1 MPYKKQDIEYMQ
13 RAIAL
18 AKKGAGFVN
27 PNPMVGCVVVKD
39 NEIIT
44 EGYHEYYGGLHAER
58 NALTNTAADCKD
70 ATLYVTLE
78 PCCHH
83 GKTPPCTDIII
94 EKGIKKVV
102 VGLLDPNPLVS
113 GKGISILQDAGIE
126 VVTGVEEDKIKELNK
141 VFLKYIKTKRPYV
154 ILKTAMTLDGKIASH
169 TGDSKWITNEK
180 SRQLVHKLRSEMM
193 GIVAGIGTV
202 KADNPM
208 LNCRIEGQQSTDNS
222 QQSLTTKVHQPIRI
236 IVDTKASISLDSNIV
251 KTANE
256 YRTILAIGRDV
267 TPVASEKNECRDVT
281 PVASEQTTDN
291 RQQTT
296 DEKLKS
302 FNVEILQC
310 EVKDGHVDINDLMI
324 KLGQKGIDSLLLEG
338 GSCLNAAF
346 LEAGCVDEVYAFIAP
361 KIIGGEHSKSPIG
374 GKGIELM
381 RDAITFGKIEIEQ
394 IENDILIKG
403 KITSTD
409 NGQQSTELSDSVSQ

>member
-1 MPYKKQDIEYMQ
+1 MQ

-39 NEIIT
+39 NEIIA

-102 VGLLDPNPLVS
+102 VGLLDSNPLVA
-113 GKGISILQDAGIE
+113 GKGISILQNAGIE

-193 GIVAGIGTV
+193 GIVVGIGTV

-208 LNCRIEGQQSTDNS
+208 LNCRLEGQQPTANG
-222 QQSLTTKVHQPIRI
+222 QKPNIHQPIRI

-267 TPVASEKNECRDVT
+267 TLVASEK
-281 PVASEQTTDN
+281 TTDN

-296 DEKLKS
+296 VEKLKS

-310 EVKDGHVDINDLMI
+310 EEKDGHVDINDLMI
-324 KLGQKGIDSLLLEG
+324 KLGQMGIDSLLLEG

-361 KIIGGEHSKSPIG
+361 KIIGGEYSKSPIG

-381 RDAITFGKIEIEQ
+381 KDAITFDKVEIEQ

-403 KITSTD
+403 RITSTD
-409 NGQQSTELSDSVSQ
+409 KF

>member
-1 MPYKKQDIEYMQ
+1 MILGIFFMPYKQQDIEYMQ

-58 NALTNTAADCKD
+58 NALTHTTSDCKG

-113 GKGISILQDAGIE
+113 GKGISILQNAGIE
-126 VVTGVEEDKIKELNK
+126 VITGVEVDKIKELNK

-154 ILKTAMTLDGKIASH
+154 ILKTAMTLDGKIASY
-169 TGDSKWITNEK
+169 TGDSKWITNDK

-208 LNCRIEGQQSTDNS
+208 LNCRLEGQQTTDNR
-222 QQSLTTKVHQPIRI
+222 QQTSIHQPIRI

-256 YRTILAIGRDV
+256 YRTILAVGQQSTVNSQQSKI
-267 TPVASEKNECRDVT
+267 NEL
-281 PVASEQTTDN
+281 E
-291 RQQTT
+291 
-296 DEKLKS
+296 S

-310 EVKDGHVDINDLMI
+310 EEKDGHVDINDLMI
-324 KLGQKGIDSLLLEG
+324 KLGEKGVDSLLLEG

-381 RDAITFGKIEIEQ
+381 KDAITFNKVEIEQ
-394 IENDILIKG
+394 IENDILIKCR
-403 KITSTD
+403 
-409 NGQQSTELSDSVSQ
+409 V

>member
-1 MPYKKQDIEYMQ
+1 MILGIFFMSYKKQDIEYMQ
-13 RAIAL
+13 RAIEL
-18 AKKGAGFVN
+18 ARRGAGFVN
-27 PNPMVGCVVVKD
+27 PNPMVGCVVVKND
-39 NEIIT
+39 TVIT
-44 EGYHEYYGGLHAER
+44 EGYHEYYGGFHAER
-58 NALTNTAADCKD
+58 NALTNCTSDCKD

-78 PCCHH
+78 PCCHY
-83 GKTPPCTDIII
+83 GKTPPCTEIII

-113 GKGISILQDAGIE
+113 GKGISILQNAGIE
-126 VVTGVEEDKIKELNK
+126 VVTGVEVDKIKELNK

-154 ILKTAMTLDGKIASH
+154 ILKTAMTLDGKIASY
-169 TGDSKWITNEK
+169 TGDSKWITNDK

-208 LNCRIEGQQSTDNS
+208 LNCRLEGQHTTDNR
-222 QQSLTTKVHQPIRI
+222 QQSVRQPIRI

-256 YRTILAIGRDV
+256 YRTILAVGQQSTVNSQQSKI
-267 TPVASEKNECRDVT
+267 NEL
-281 PVASEQTTDN
+281 E
-291 RQQTT
+291 
-296 DEKLKS
+296 S

-310 EVKDGHVDINDLMI
+310 EEKDGRVDINDLMI
-324 KLGQKGIDSLLLEG
+324 KLGEKGIDSLLLEG

-381 RDAITFGKIEIEQ
+381 KDAITFDKVEIEQ
-394 IENDILIKG
+394 IENDILIRC
-403 KITSTD
+403 KIMSTD
-409 NGQQSTELSDSVSQ
+409 NGQQTTELGDSVS

>member
-1 MPYKKQDIEYMQ
+1 MQ

-39 NEIIT
+39 NEIIA

-58 NALTNTAADCKD
+58 NALTNTTADCKD

-113 GKGISILQDAGIE
+113 GKGISILQNAGIE
-126 VVTGVEEDKIKELNK
+126 VVTGVEADKIKELNK

-154 ILKTAMTLDGKIASH
+154 ILKTAMTLDGKIASY
-169 TGDSKWITNEK
+169 TGDSKWITNDK

-208 LNCRIEGQQSTDNS
+208 LNCRLEGQQTTDNR
-222 QQSLTTKVHQPIRI
+222 QQSVRQPIRI

-256 YRTILAIGRDV
+256 YRTILAI
-267 TPVASEKNECRDVT
+267 SRDVT
-281 PVASEQTTDN
+281 PVASEQSTVN
-291 RQQTT
+291 SQQSKIN
-296 DEKLKS
+296 ELES

-310 EVKDGHVDINDLMI
+310 EEKDGRVDINDLMI
-324 KLGQKGIDSLLLEG
+324 KLGEKGIDSLLLEG

-381 RDAITFGKIEIEQ
+381 KDAITFDKVEIEQ
-394 IENDILIKG
+394 IENDILIRC
-403 KITSTD
+403 KIMSTD
-409 NGQQSTELSDSVSQ
+409 NGQQSTELGDSVS

>member
-208 LNCRIEGQQSTDNS
+208 LNCRLENQQPTANGQKPNI
-222 QQSLTTKVHQPIRI
+222 HQPIRI

-267 TPVASEKNECRDVT
+267 TPVASE
-281 PVASEQTTDN
+281 QTTDN

-310 EVKDGHVDINDLMI
+310 DEKDGHVDINDLMI
-324 KLGQKGIDSLLLEG
+324 KLGHKGIDSLLLEG

-381 RDAITFGKIEIEQ
+381 RDAITFDKIEIEQ

-403 KITSTD
+403 KIKSTD

>member
-1 MPYKKQDIEYMQ
+1 MPYRQQDIEYMQ

-39 NEIIT
+39 NEIIA

-58 NALTNTAADCKD
+58 NALTHTTADCKG

-113 GKGISILQDAGIE
+113 GKGISILQNAGIE
-126 VVTGVEEDKIKELNK
+126 VVTGVEVDKIKELNK

-154 ILKTAMTLDGKIASH
+154 ILKTAMTLDGKIASY
-169 TGDSKWITNEK
+169 TGDSKWITNDK

-208 LNCRIEGQQSTDNS
+208 LNCRLEGQQTTDNR
-222 QQSLTTKVHQPIRI
+222 QQSVRQPIRI

-256 YRTILAIGRDV
+256 YRTILAI
-267 TPVASEKNECRDVT
+267 SRDVT
-281 PVASEQTTDN
+281 PVASEQSTVN
-291 RQQTT
+291 SQQSKIN
-296 DEKLKS
+296 ELES

-310 EVKDGHVDINDLMI
+310 EEKDGRVDINDLMI
-324 KLGQKGIDSLLLEG
+324 KLGEKGIDSLLLEG

-361 KIIGGEHSKSPIG
+361 KIICGEHSKSPIG

-381 RDAITFGKIEIEQ
+381 KDAITFDKVEIEQ
-394 IENDILIKG
+394 IENDILIKCR
-403 KITSTD
+403 
-409 NGQQSTELSDSVSQ
+409 V

>member
-1 MPYKKQDIEYMQ
+1 MQ

>member
-1 MPYKKQDIEYMQ
+1 MQ

-39 NEIIT
+39 NEIIA

-58 NALTNTAADCKD
+58 NALTHTTADCKG

-113 GKGISILQDAGIE
+113 GKGISILQNAGIE
-126 VVTGVEEDKIKELNK
+126 VVTGVEVDKIKELNK

-208 LNCRIEGQQSTDNS
+208 LNCRLEGQQTTDNR
-222 QQSLTTKVHQPIRI
+222 QQSVRQPIRI

-256 YRTILAIGRDV
+256 YRTILAVGDCM
-267 TPVASEKNECRDVT
+267 ASKQPTAKSQKPTADI
-281 PVASEQTTDN
+281 
-291 RQQTT
+291 
-296 DEKLKS
+296 LKS

-310 EVKDGHVDINDLMI
+310 EEKDGHVDVNDLMI
-324 KLGQKGIDSLLLEG
+324 KLGQMGIDSLLLEG

-346 LEAGCVDEVYAFIAP
+346 LEAGCVDEVNAFIAP

-381 RDAITFGKIEIEQ
+381 RDAITFDKVEIEQ

-403 KITSTD
+403 RITSTD
-409 NGQQSTELSDSVSQ
+409 KF

>member
-1 MPYKKQDIEYMQ
+1 MPYRQQDIEYMQ

-39 NEIIT
+39 NEIIA

-58 NALTNTAADCKD
+58 NALTHTTADCKD

-113 GKGISILQDAGIE
+113 GKGISILQNAGIE
-126 VVTGVEEDKIKELNK
+126 VVTGVEVDKIKELNK

-154 ILKTAMTLDGKIASH
+154 ILKTAMTLDGKIASY
-169 TGDSKWITNEK
+169 TGDSKWITNDK

-208 LNCRIEGQQSTDNS
+208 LNCRLEGQQTTDNR
-222 QQSLTTKVHQPIRI
+222 QQSVRQPIRI

-256 YRTILAIGRDV
+256 YRTILAVGQQSTVNSQQSKI
-267 TPVASEKNECRDVT
+267 NEL
-281 PVASEQTTDN
+281 E
-291 RQQTT
+291 
-296 DEKLKS
+296 S

-310 EVKDGHVDINDLMI
+310 EEKDGRVDINDLMI
-324 KLGQKGIDSLLLEG
+324 KLGEKGIDSLLLEG

-381 RDAITFGKIEIEQ
+381 KDAITFDKVEIEQ
-394 IENDILIKG
+394 IENDILIKC
-403 KITSTD
+403 KIMSTD
-409 NGQQSTELSDSVSQ
+409 NGQQSTELGDSVSQ

>member
-1 MPYKKQDIEYMQ
+1 MPYKQQDIEYMQ

-44 EGYHEYYGGLHAER
+44 EGYHEYYGGFHAER
-58 NALTNTAADCKD
+58 NALTNTTADCND

-78 PCCHH
+78 PCCHY
-83 GKTPPCTDIII
+83 GKTPPCTEIII

-102 VGLLDPNPLVS
+102 VGLLDPNPLVA
-113 GKGISILQDAGIE
+113 GKGIKILEDAGIE
-126 VVTGVEEDKIKELNK
+126 VITGVEVDKIKELNK

-154 ILKTAMTLDGKIASH
+154 LLKTAMTLDGKIASY

-180 SRQLVHKLRSEMM
+180 SRKLVHKLRSEMM

-208 LNCRIEGQQSTDNS
+208 LNSRLEVQQPTANS
-222 QQSLTTKVHQPIRI
+222 QQPNVHQPIRI
-236 IVDTKASISLDSNIV
+236 IVDTKASISLESNII

-256 YRTILAIGRDV
+256 YRTILAVG
-267 TPVASEKNECRDVT
+267 
-281 PVASEQTTDN
+281 
-291 RQQTT
+291 QQSIVNAQQSKV
-296 DEKLKS
+296 EMLKS
-302 FNVEILQC
+302 LNVEILYC
-310 EVKDGHVDINDLMI
+310 EEKDGHVDINDLMI
-324 KLGQKGIDSLLLEG
+324 KLGQKGIDSILLEG
-338 GSCLNAAF
+338 GATLNAAF

-361 KIIGGEHSKSPIG
+361 KIIGGEHSKSPVG
-374 GKGIELM
+374 GQGIELM
-381 RDAITFGKIEIEQ
+381 KDAIMLKDIKIETFD
-394 IENDILIKG
+394 NDILIKG
-403 KITSTD
+403 KIKSTD
-409 NGQQSTELSDSVSQ
+409 NCQQSTELGDLVSQ

>member
-1 MPYKKQDIEYMQ
+1 MQ

-310 EVKDGHVDINDLMI
+310 EEKDGHVDINDLMI

>member
-1 MPYKKQDIEYMQ
+1 MQ

-39 NEIIT
+39 NEIIA

-102 VGLLDPNPLVS
+102 VGLLDPNPLVA
-113 GKGISILQDAGIE
+113 GKGISILQNAGIE

-180 SRQLVHKLRSEMM
+180 SRQLVHKFRSEMM

-208 LNCRIEGQQSTDNS
+208 LNCRLEGQQTTDNR
-222 QQSLTTKVHQPIRI
+222 QQSVRQPIRI

-256 YRTILAIGRDV
+256 YRTILAISRDV
-267 TPVASEKNECRDVT
+267 TPVASEK
-281 PVASEQTTDN
+281 TTDN

-296 DEKLKS
+296 ADILKS

-310 EVKDGHVDINDLMI
+310 EEKDGHVDINDLMI
-324 KLGQKGIDSLLLEG
+324 KLGQMGIDSLLLEG

-381 RDAITFGKIEIEQ
+381 KDAITFDKVEIEQ

-403 KITSTD
+403 KIK
-409 NGQQSTELSDSVSQ
+409 STEKF

>member
-1 MPYKKQDIEYMQ
+1 MPYKQQDIEYMQ

-27 PNPMVGCVVVKD
+27 PNPMLGCVVVKD

-44 EGYHEYYGGLHAER
+44 EGYHEYYGGFHAER
-58 NALTNTAADCKD
+58 NALTNTTADCKD

-78 PCCHH
+78 PCCHY
-83 GKTPPCTDIII
+83 GKTPPCTEIII

-102 VGLLDPNPLVS
+102 VGLLDPNPLVA
-113 GKGISILQDAGIE
+113 GKGIKILEDAGIE
-126 VVTGVEEDKIKELNK
+126 VVTGVEVEEIKELNK

-154 ILKTAMTLDGKIASH
+154 LLKTAMTLDGKIASY

-180 SRQLVHKLRSEMM
+180 SRKLVHKLRSDMM

-208 LNCRIEGQQSTDNS
+208 LNCRIEVQQPTANS
-222 QQSLTTKVHQPIRI
+222 RQPNIHQPIRI
-236 IVDTKASISLDSNIV
+236 IVDTKASISLESNIV

-256 YRTILAIGRDV
+256 YRTILAVG
-267 TPVASEKNECRDVT
+267 
-281 PVASEQTTDN
+281 
-291 RQQTT
+291 QQSIVNAQQSKV
-296 DEKLKS
+296 EMLKS
-302 FNVEILQC
+302 LNVEILYC
-310 EVKDGHVDINDLMI
+310 EEKDGHVDINDLMI

-338 GSCLNAAF
+338 GATLNAAF

-361 KIIGGEHSKSPIG
+361 KIIGGEHSKSPVG
-374 GKGIELM
+374 GQGIELM
-381 RDAITFGKIEIEQ
+381 KDAIMLKDIKIETFD
-394 IENDILIKG
+394 NDILIKG
-403 KITSTD
+403 KIKSTD
-409 NGQQSTELSDSVSQ
+409 NCQQSTELGDLVSQ

>member
-1 MPYKKQDIEYMQ
+1 MPYRQQDIEYMQ

-39 NEIIT
+39 NEIIA

-58 NALTNTAADCKD
+58 NALTNTTADCKD

-113 GKGISILQDAGIE
+113 GKGISILQNAGIE
-126 VVTGVEEDKIKELNK
+126 VVTGVEADKIKELNK

-154 ILKTAMTLDGKIASH
+154 ILKTAMTLDGKIASY
-169 TGDSKWITNEK
+169 TGDSKWITNDK

-208 LNCRIEGQQSTDNS
+208 LNCRLEGQQTTDNR
-222 QQSLTTKVHQPIRI
+222 QQSVRQPIRI

-256 YRTILAIGRDV
+256 YRTILAI
-267 TPVASEKNECRDVT
+267 SRDVT
-281 PVASEQTTDN
+281 PVASEQSTVN
-291 RQQTT
+291 SQQSKIN
-296 DEKLKS
+296 ELES

-310 EVKDGHVDINDLMI
+310 EEKDGRVDINDLMI
-324 KLGQKGIDSLLLEG
+324 KLGEKGIDSLLLEG

-381 RDAITFGKIEIEQ
+381 KDAITFDKVEIEQ
-394 IENDILIKG
+394 IENDILIRC
-403 KITSTD
+403 KIMSTD
-409 NGQQSTELSDSVSQ
+409 NGQQSTELGDSVS

>member
-1 MPYKKQDIEYMQ
+1 MQ

-39 NEIIT
+39 NEIIA

-102 VGLLDPNPLVS
+102 VGLLDPNPLVA
-113 GKGISILQDAGIE
+113 GKGISILQNAGIE

-208 LNCRIEGQQSTDNS
+208 LNCRLEGQQTTDNR
-222 QQSLTTKVHQPIRI
+222 QQSVRQPIRI

-256 YRTILAIGRDV
+256 YRTILAVGDCM
-267 TPVASEKNECRDVT
+267 ASKQPT
-281 PVASEQTTDN
+281 AKS
-291 RQQTT
+291 QQPKA
-296 DEKLKS
+296 DILKS

-310 EVKDGHVDINDLMI
+310 EEKDGHVDINDLMI
-324 KLGQKGIDSLLLEG
+324 KLGQMGIDSLLLEG

-381 RDAITFGKIEIEQ
+381 KDAITFDKVEIEQ

-403 KITSTD
+403 KIK
-409 NGQQSTELSDSVSQ
+409 STEKF

>member
-102 VGLLDPNPLVS
+102 VGLLDSNPLVA
-113 GKGISILQDAGIE
+113 GKGISILQNAGIE
-126 VVTGVEEDKIKELNK
+126 VVAGVEEDKIKELNK

-208 LNCRIEGQQSTDNS
+208 LNCRLEGQQPTANG
-222 QQSLTTKVHQPIRI
+222 QKPNIHQPIRI

-267 TPVASEKNECRDVT
+267 TLVASEK
-281 PVASEQTTDN
+281 TTDN

-296 DEKLKS
+296 VEKLKS

-310 EVKDGHVDINDLMI
+310 EEKDGHVDINDLMI
-324 KLGQKGIDSLLLEG
+324 KLGQMGIDSLLLEG

-361 KIIGGEHSKSPIG
+361 KIIGGEYSKSPIG

-381 RDAITFGKIEIEQ
+381 KDAITFDKVEIEQ

-403 KITSTD
+403 RITSTD
-409 NGQQSTELSDSVSQ
+409 KF

>member
-1 MPYKKQDIEYMQ
+1 MQ

-18 AKKGAGFVN
+18 AKKGVGFVN

-44 EGYHEYYGGLHAER
+44 EGYHEYYGGFHAER
-58 NALTNTAADCKD
+58 NALTNCNSDCNG

-78 PCCHH
+78 PCCHY
-83 GKTPPCTDIII
+83 GKTPPCTEIII

-102 VGLLDPNPLVS
+102 VGLLDPNPLVA
-113 GKGISILQDAGIE
+113 GKGIKILEDAGIE
-126 VVTGVEEDKIKELNK
+126 VVTGVEVDKIKELNK

-154 ILKTAMTLDGKIASH
+154 LLKTAMTLDGKIASY

-208 LNCRIEGQQSTDNS
+208 LNSRLEVQQSTVNS
-222 QQSLTTKVHQPIRI
+222 QQPSVHQPIRI

-256 YRTILAIGRDV
+256 YKTILAVSNQLSAVSNHSKI
-267 TPVASEKNECRDVT
+267 NE
-281 PVASEQTTDN
+281 
-291 RQQTT
+291 
-296 DEKLKS
+296 LKS
-302 FNVEILQC
+302 LNVEILYC
-310 EVKDGHVDINDLMI
+310 EEKDGHVDINDLMI

-338 GSCLNAAF
+338 GATLNAAF
-346 LEAGCVDEVYAFIAP
+346 LQAGCVDEVYAFIAP
-361 KIIGGEHSKSPIG
+361 KIIGGEHSKSPVG
-374 GKGIELM
+374 GQGIELM
-381 RDAITFGKIEIEQ
+381 KDAIMLKDIKIETFD
-394 IENDILIKG
+394 NDILIKCRVE
-403 KITSTD
+403 S
-409 NGQQSTELSDSVSQ
+409 

>member
-1 MPYKKQDIEYMQ
+1 MSYKKQDIEYMQ
-13 RAIAL
+13 RAIEL
-18 AKKGAGFVN
+18 ARRGAGFVN

-39 NEIIT
+39 GVIIT

-58 NALTNTAADCKD
+58 NALTHTTANCKD

-126 VVTGVEEDKIKELNK
+126 VVTGVEVDKIKELNK

-154 ILKTAMTLDGKIASH
+154 LLKTAMTLDGKIASY

-180 SRQLVHKLRSEMM
+180 SRKLVHKLRSEMM

-202 KADNPM
+202 NADDPM
-208 LNCRIEGQQSTDNS
+208 LNCRLECQQTSV
-222 QQSLTTKVHQPIRI
+222 KFRQPIRI

-256 YRTILAIGRDV
+256 YRTLIAH
-267 TPVASEKNECRDVT
+267 TNSASQENI
-281 PVASEQTTDN
+281 
-291 RQQTT
+291 
-296 DEKLKS
+296 EKLNS
-302 FNVEILQC
+302 LNVETLLC
-310 EVKDGHVDINDLMI
+310 EDKDGHVDINDLMD

-346 LEAGCVDEVYAFIAP
+346 LQAGCVDEVYAFIAP
-361 KIIGGEHSKSPIG
+361 KIIGGTQSKSPIG
-374 GKGIELM
+374 GQGIELM
-381 RDAITFGKIEIEQ
+381 KDALTFDKVEIEQ
-394 IENDILIKG
+394 IENDILIKC
-403 KITSTD
+403 KIMSTD
-409 NGQQSTELSDSVSQ
+409 NGQQSTELGDMVSQ

>member
-1 MPYKKQDIEYMQ
+1 MFCPEVVLMILGIFFMPYKQQDIEYMQ

-58 NALTNTAADCKD
+58 NALTHTTSDCKG

-113 GKGISILQDAGIE
+113 GKGISILQNAGIE
-126 VVTGVEEDKIKELNK
+126 VITGVEVDKIKELNK

-154 ILKTAMTLDGKIASH
+154 ILKTAMTLDGKIASY
-169 TGDSKWITNEK
+169 TGDSKWITNDK

-208 LNCRIEGQQSTDNS
+208 LNCRLESS
-222 QQSLTTKVHQPIRI
+222 QQSAVSSQSNIHQPIRI

-256 YRTILAIGRDV
+256 YRTILAVGQQLTVNSQQSKI
-267 TPVASEKNECRDVT
+267 NEL
-281 PVASEQTTDN
+281 E
-291 RQQTT
+291 
-296 DEKLKS
+296 S

-310 EVKDGHVDINDLMI
+310 EEKDGHVDINDLMI
-324 KLGQKGIDSLLLEG
+324 KLGEKGVDSLLLEG

-381 RDAITFGKIEIEQ
+381 KDAITFDKVEIEQ
-394 IENDILIKG
+394 IENDILIKCR
-403 KITSTD
+403 
-409 NGQQSTELSDSVSQ
+409 V

>member
-102 VGLLDPNPLVS
+102 VGLLDPNPLVA
-113 GKGISILQDAGIE
+113 GKGISILQNAGIE

-208 LNCRIEGQQSTDNS
+208 LNCRLEGQQTTDNR
-222 QQSLTTKVHQPIRI
+222 QQSVRQPIRI

-267 TPVASEKNECRDVT
+267 TLVASEK
-281 PVASEQTTDN
+281 TTAKS
-291 RQQTT
+291 QQPKA
-296 DEKLKS
+296 DILKS

-310 EVKDGHVDINDLMI
+310 EEKDGHVDINDLMI
-324 KLGQKGIDSLLLEG
+324 KLGQMGIDSLLLEG

-346 LEAGCVDEVYAFIAP
+346 LEADCVDEVYAFIAP

-381 RDAITFGKIEIEQ
+381 KDAITFDKVEIEQ

-403 KITSTD
+403 RITSTD

>member
-58 NALTNTAADCKD
+58 NALTNTTADCKD

-208 LNCRIEGQQSTDNS
+208 LNCRIEGQQSTANG
-222 QQSLTTKVHQPIRI
+222 QKPNIHQPIRI

-281 PVASEQTTDN
+281 LVASEQTTDKG
-291 RQQTT
+291 QQSKT
-296 DEKLKS
+296 DILKS
-302 FNVEILQC
+302 LNVEILQC
-310 EVKDGHVDINDLMI
+310 EEKDGHVDINDLMI

>member
-1 MPYKKQDIEYMQ
+1 MQ

-58 NALTNTAADCKD
+58 NALTNCNSDCNG

-78 PCCHH
+78 PCCHY
-83 GKTPPCTDIII
+83 GKTPPCTEIII

-102 VGLLDPNPLVS
+102 VGLLDPNPLVA
-113 GKGISILQDAGIE
+113 GKGIKILEDAGIE
-126 VVTGVEEDKIKELNK
+126 VVSGIEEDKIKELNK

-154 ILKTAMTLDGKIASH
+154 LLKTAMTLDGKIASY

-208 LNCRIEGQQSTDNS
+208 LNSRLEVQQPTANS
-222 QQSLTTKVHQPIRI
+222 QQPNVHQPIRI
-236 IVDTKASISLDSNIV
+236 IVDTKASISLESNIV

-256 YRTILAIGRDV
+256 YRTILAVG
-267 TPVASEKNECRDVT
+267 
-281 PVASEQTTDN
+281 
-291 RQQTT
+291 QQSIVNAQQSKV
-296 DEKLKS
+296 EMLKS
-302 FNVEILQC
+302 LNVEILYC
-310 EVKDGHVDINDLMI
+310 EEKDGHVDINDLMI
-324 KLGQKGIDSLLLEG
+324 KLVQKVIDSLLLEG
-338 GSCLNAAF
+338 GATLNAAF
-346 LEAGCVDEVYAFIAP
+346 LQAGCVDEVYAFIAP
-361 KIIGGEHSKSPIG
+361 KIIGGEHSKSPVG
-374 GKGIELM
+374 GQGIELM
-381 RDAITFGKIEIEQ
+381 KDAIMLKDIKIETFD
-394 IENDILIKG
+394 NDILIKG
-403 KITSTD
+403 KIKST
-409 NGQQSTELSDSVSQ
+409 